1 MALLDRL
8 KALIRAT
15 GPMSIPQYMEL
26 CLHDPQEG
34 YYATRPALGA
44 KGDFITAPMVSQM
57 FGEIIGVW
65 LIETWRRLGRP
76 APFRLV
82 EMGPGDGTLM
92 VDIQRTARRDA
103 GFLAAQDLWLVETSS
118 PLRDLQAEKLGG
130 SAKWASSIAEVP
142 KGAPLLM
149 VANELLDCL
158 PARQFVRT
166 PSGWSERGVGLDDK
180 DNLTFGLL
188 GSLPANA
195 FPEAPAGA
203 LIEISS
209 AQQDLARSLTHRI
222 LANGG
227 AALLIDYGRSESG
240 AGDTLQ
246 ALQAHGKVSPLV
258 EPGAAD
264 LTVHVDFPAVV
275 HAATVEGLPEWPI
288 LTQAAFLMKMG
299 LMERAEAL
307 SAVHPDRF
315 ESLERQLNRLL
326 SPAEMGELFKVVCLA
341 QPGLTPPAFEAS

>member
-1 MALLDRL
+1 M
-8 KALIRAT
+8 
-15 GPMSIPQYMEL
+15 
-26 CLHDPQEG
+26 
-34 YYATRPALGA
+34 
-44 KGDFITAPMVSQM
+44 
-57 FGEIIGVW
+57 
-65 LIETWRRLGRP
+65 
-76 APFRLV
+76 
-82 EMGPGDGTLM
+82 
-92 VDIQRTARRDA
+92 
-103 GFLAAQDLWLVETSS
+103 
-118 PLRDLQAEKLGG
+118 
-130 SAKWASSIAEVP
+130 
-142 KGAPLLM
+142 
-149 VANELLDCL
+149 
-158 PARQFVRT
+158 
-166 PSGWSERGVGLDDK
+166 GLDDK